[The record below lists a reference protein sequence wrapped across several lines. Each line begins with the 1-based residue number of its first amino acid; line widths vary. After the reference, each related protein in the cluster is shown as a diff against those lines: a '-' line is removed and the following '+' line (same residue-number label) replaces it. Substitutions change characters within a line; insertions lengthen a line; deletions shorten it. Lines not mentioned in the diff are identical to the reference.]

1 MLWMELTMHTIVSMP
16 MQSLYE
22 VSLHART
29 LPPNSANTSWDR
41 GYKFFGT
48 SKLSTI
54 TSSS

>member
-1 MLWMELTMHTIVSMP
+1 MELTMHTIVSMP